1 MTVAEITGGTQ
12 ANVAEVPRERLPQ
25 FVEMLARYGA
35 VKITITDSP
44 PTRQWQVEWVNEGE
58 DK

>member
-1 MTVAEITGGTQ
+1 MNIAEITGGTQ
-12 ANVAEVPRERLPQ
+12 ANVAEVPRKHLPQ

-44 PTRQWQVEWVNEGE
+44 ATDGWVVEWIN
-58 DK
+58 KRRN